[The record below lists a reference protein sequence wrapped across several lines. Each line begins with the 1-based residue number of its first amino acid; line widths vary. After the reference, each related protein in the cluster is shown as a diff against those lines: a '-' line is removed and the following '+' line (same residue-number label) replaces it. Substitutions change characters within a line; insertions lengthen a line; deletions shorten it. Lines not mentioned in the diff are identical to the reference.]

1 MNRKT
6 ILVLAAFIAVAC
18 SKKQDKALTI
28 PVEPVKRETIVAD
41 AEATGVVEPINVI
54 EVKAKSSGQIV
65 AMPVETGTYVK
76 PGDLLVQLDTRDTRN
91 AYAQAKANLER
102 SLTRYRRPNSVG

>member
-41 AEATGVVEPINVI
+41 AQHIGRGYERFVEKLAGLGADI
-54 EVKAKSSGQIV
+54 EEK
-65 AMPVETGTYVK
+65 
-76 PGDLLVQLDTRDTRN
+76 
-91 AYAQAKANLER
+91 
-102 SLTRYRRPNSVG
+102 